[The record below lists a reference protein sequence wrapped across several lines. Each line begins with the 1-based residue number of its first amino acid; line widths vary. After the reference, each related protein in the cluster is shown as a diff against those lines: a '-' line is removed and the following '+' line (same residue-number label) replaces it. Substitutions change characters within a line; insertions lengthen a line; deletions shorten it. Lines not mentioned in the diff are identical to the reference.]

1 MQIYN
6 RDIINVPN
14 KNKTKHPKCIVK
26 STKIPKIYF
35 SQRVLTYTYK
45 ENPFLRKGF
54 FSTSTCFRI
63 GIKIITQPTNT
74 TIPPTKMD
82 FAVKQRGR

>member
-1 MQIYN
+1 MS
-6 RDIINVPN
+6 PN

-35 SQRVLTYTYK
+35 SQRVLTYMYK

-54 FSTSTCFRI
+54 CL
-63 GIKIITQPTNT
+63 
-74 TIPPTKMD
+74 
-82 FAVKQRGR
+82 

>member
-1 MQIYN
+1 MS
-6 RDIINVPN
+6 PN

-35 SQRVLTYTYK
+35 SQRVLTYMYK

-54 FSTSTCFRI
+54 CLYFYWF
-63 GIKIITQPTNT
+63 TNWN
-74 TIPPTKMD
+74 
-82 FAVKQRGR
+82 

>member
-1 MQIYN
+1 MS
-6 RDIINVPN
+6 PN

-54 FSTSTCFRI
+54 SLLLPVFESELKSLHNQLIQQSHLLKWTLR
-63 GIKIITQPTNT
+63 
-74 TIPPTKMD
+74 
-82 FAVKQRGR
+82 